1 LLPIDDAN
9 IRQPKTQSQ
18 VFFSRNIFL
27 GFALKKIS
35 SWIAGAGTHPGTHPG
50 AHAHTRA
57 HQFAT
62 KKIPMQLD
70 KQKGLSYHNTRV
82 CVVSLGSLSK

>member
-1 LLPIDDAN
+1 LPIDDAN

-35 SWIAGAGTHPGTHPG
+35 SWIAGASTHPGIRADHPSTHIR
-50 AHAHTRA
+50 TRGRINL
-57 HQFAT
+57 QQ
-62 KKIPMQLD
+62 KKFQCNLTN
-70 KQKGLSYHNTRV
+70 KKV
-82 CVVSLGSLSK
+82 